1 MKTFYLIGKEEKDYE
16 ECESFHKLVQSDDS
30 SFPTNCKIDKDDL
43 FNILYSSGTTGVPKG
58 VMLSHGNMIADTCI
72 TRDSGTFVVTEETVM
87 ITVRPFYFLY
97 GQIFMMGSGFFQG
110 SKLVVLQ
117 RLEPET
123 FLQAI
128 QEYKVRTYED
138 LLSSY
143 FLSLFCFSLIGNDT
157 GNKPNILPRA
167 RLEETLGLRL

>member
-117 RLEPET
+117 RFEPET

-128 QEYKVRTYED
+128 QEYKVRTY
-138 LLSSY
+138 SY
-143 FLSLFCFSLIGNDT
+143 L
-157 GNKPNILPRA
+157 
-167 RLEETLGLRL
+167 